1 MKKIVLFGCLL
12 TMLTTSL
19 LAQAWSEKMAATV
32 IETARERDSL
42 NTDAAKNAKWS
53 YDLGVVLK
61 GIEGLW
67 YKTGDVK
74 YFNFMQ
80 KSMDFFV
87 NDNGEIKTYKQEDHN
102 IDNILCGRIL
112 LILYNVTAKEKY
124 RKAVETLRE
133 QLRTQPRTNE
143 GGFWHKKIYPNQMWL
158 DGLYMGEPF
167 YTEYAVSF
175 NDTAAF
181 NDIAHQFIWMEKHR
195 AIFIVEYSQDN

>member
-19 LAQAWSEKMAATV
+19 LAQSWSEKMAATV

-102 IDNILCGRIL
+102 RKENI
-112 LILYNVTAKEKY
+112 
-124 RKAVETLRE
+124 ET
-133 QLRTQPRTNE
+133 
-143 GGFWHKKIYPNQMWL
+143 I
-158 DGLYMGEPF
+158 
-167 YTEYAVSF
+167 
-175 NDTAAF
+175 
-181 NDIAHQFIWMEKHR
+181 
-195 AIFIVEYSQDN
+195 